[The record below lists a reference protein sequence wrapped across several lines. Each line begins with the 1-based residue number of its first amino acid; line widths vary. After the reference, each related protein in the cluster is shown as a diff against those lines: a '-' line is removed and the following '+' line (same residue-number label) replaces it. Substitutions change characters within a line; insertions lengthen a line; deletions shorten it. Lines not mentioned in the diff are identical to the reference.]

1 MERLPAETRKFF
13 LQQEMESL
21 VHIWSSEK
29 KCATDLHLQSKV
41 SDRDL
46 GEKPTKQI
54 VELTAKKKSHF
65 NIVYFTL
72 FPNITMTT
80 TV

>member
-13 LQQEMESL
+13 LQQEMENL
-21 VHIWSSEK
+21 VHTQSSEK
-29 KCATDLHLQSKV
+29 KCATDFHPQSKV

-54 VELTAKKKSHF
+54 EQ
-65 NIVYFTL
+65 I
-72 FPNITMTT
+72 
-80 TV
+80 